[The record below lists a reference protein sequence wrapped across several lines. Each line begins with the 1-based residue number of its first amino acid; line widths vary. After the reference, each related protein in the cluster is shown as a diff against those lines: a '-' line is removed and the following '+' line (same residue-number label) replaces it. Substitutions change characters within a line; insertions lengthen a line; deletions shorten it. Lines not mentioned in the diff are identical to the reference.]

1 MIPLIALVI
10 GAVLGLVLQPS
21 VPAFLAPYLPVAVV
35 AALDAIFGGVRA
47 RLDGTFSD
55 RVFLISFLTNVVLA
69 TFLVFLGD
77 QLGVGSELSTAV
89 VVVLG
94 VRIFQNLAAV
104 RRHLF
109 QA

>member
-1 MIPLIALVI
+1 MIPLVALVV
-10 GAVLGLVLQPS
+10 GALLGLVLQPT

-35 AALDAIFGGVRA
+35 AALDAIFGGIRA

-55 RVFLISFLTNVVLA
+55 R
-69 TFLVFLGD
+69 VFLGD

-94 VRIFQNLAAV
+94 VRMFQNLAEV
-104 RRHLF
+104 RRQLF